1 METIVIN
8 RYITAAILVT
18 TLSCSQ
24 LAIAKLIRVSDSG
37 QVDVLAS
44 ETSTV
49 WEIDNDSGKL
59 QGAFNVDVGGT
70 LWDVVFRDGTF
81 TSLFNDAEAATIAVR
96 TEGEATDLSEALL
109 ASVFVDGRDDDFWF
123 DSLPALTGG
132 CNNTIYCVAV
142 TAYGPEK
149 SRGRETHR
157 GAMGAYNGEREKDDE
172 AFRGFQFISDDTT
185 QWDGGVY
192 ALWTVANQTQVPA
205 PSTISIFAL
214 GLIGL
219 AARRFKKQSCV
230 SFFIKINHRRRYA

>member
-1 METIVIN
+1 MLN

-18 TLSCSQ
+18 TLSYSH
-24 LAIAKLIRVSDSG
+24 LAIAKFIRVSDSG

-81 TSLFNDAEAATIAVR
+81 TSLFSDAEAASIDGR
-96 TEGEATDLSEALL
+96 TEREAIVLSEALL
-109 ASVFVDGRDDDFWF
+109 ASVFVDGRDDVFWF

-132 CNNTIYCVAV
+132 CNNTIACVAG
-142 TAYGPEK
+142 TAYGPLVGV
-149 SRGRETHR
+149 GRERSRNASGTIN
-157 GAMGAYNGEREKDDE
+157 GARETEDKYLNGYDILYDDPT
-172 AFRGFQFISDDTT
+172 QFDDNIF
-185 QWDGGVY
+185 GLGP
-192 ALWTVANQTQVPA
+192 VANQTQVPA

-219 AARRFKKQSCV
+219 AARRFKKQS
-230 SFFIKINHRRRYA
+230 

>member
-1 METIVIN
+1 METIMIN

-18 TLSCSQ
+18 TLSCSH
-24 LAIAKLIRVSDSG
+24 LAIAKFIRVSDSA

-44 ETSTV
+44 ETMTV
-49 WEIDNDSGKL
+49 WDIDNFSGKL

-81 TSLFNDAEAATIAVR
+81 DSLFNDAEAATIADR

-109 ASVFVDGRDDDFWF
+109 ASVFVDGRDDVFWF

-132 CNNTIYCVAV
+132 CNNTIGCVAA
-142 TAYGPEK
+142 TPYGPEVGEG
-149 SRGRETHR
+149 RGTFRYAG
-157 GAMGAYNGEREKDDE
+157 GAINGERVSDDGTVG
-172 AFRGFQFISDDTT
+172 GFIFINDDTT
-185 QWDGGVY
+185 QFDDGVF
-192 ALWTVANQTQVPA
+192 ALWTVANMTQVPA

-219 AARRFKKQSCV
+219 AARRFKKQS
-230 SFFIKINHRRRYA
+230 

>member
-1 METIVIN
+1 MIN

-18 TLSCSQ
+18 TLSCSH
-24 LAIAKLIRVSDSG
+24 LAIAKFIRVSDSG

-123 DSLPALTGG
+123 DSLPALIGG
-132 CNNTIYCVAV
+132 CNNKIECVAV
-142 TAYGPEK
+142 TAYGPEVGEGGFK
-149 SRGRETHR
+149 RRLAVGAFNRVFYRNDVNE
-157 GAMGAYNGEREKDDE
+157 GAMFYINLDTMQYDDIVF
-172 AFRGFQFISDDTT
+172 AQ
-185 QWDGGVY
+185 
-192 ALWTVANQTQVPA
+192 WTVANQTQVPA

-219 AARRFKKQSCV
+219 AARRFKKQS
-230 SFFIKINHRRRYA
+230 